1 MGLIADRL
9 RRLLVAL
16 GIRRRLTRRAD
27 RARDARAFAEAAALY
42 ERVLR
47 LTPQDA
53 RIHIQAGH
61 MAKEAG
67 DPVGAER
74 HYRAAIAAAPEDRDA
89 PLHLAHLLKNS
100 GRLREAHAHFWRL
113 SALDPAAGD
122 VAALADETLVAGSGL
137 FDLDVYRLR
146 NPDLKSGDLYRH
158 FIDHGLTE
166 ARPASL
172 LFDVEWYLARYPQ
185 VRGAPG
191 GPMLDYLRH
200 PQGTRDPNPFFSNRA
215 YLAALGGRDTGG
227 LAPLVHYLEQGAAEG
242 LPAFDVAHP
251 AFDAVY
257 YAGVYPDVR
266 ASDLPPLAHFLR
278 IGLAEG
284 RYPKARPPSPI
295 DLFDDAAIAA
305 PVPAPP
311 ERITDEAEAVR
322 FLIALLRARPD
333 LRQRFPDALSAGA
346 EGAFA
351 VWLAKEGAVELGLSG
366 KALAP
371 IAAAFRADPGARIR
385 QMRLIHADVAR
396 AHLLALTP
404 AGAGDLL
411 AAVAADGTLG
421 GEPIDLAHLWW
432 FLLTV
437 AEKPADGLV
446 ETFLFTPVWQR
457 LFPDGVTVFGR
468 RRLGEWLVASFGIAG
483 DWTEP
488 ARWPEPFTSAEQ
500 IRIAYAARADWRA
513 AYPAPF
519 ADTAAAEA
527 FLVWQ
532 GTPAAGLDEEATAWL
547 VRQDRAALATELAM
561 PGFNMLGHFCYAS
574 GLRTSAE
581 TLVEGFRRTGGA
593 VSLRDVWV
601 QGRGDEDRHAAYVGL
616 EVYDV
621 TIIHTQPEPL
631 FDVAYDRAGLAP
643 RTPRT
648 YRIGYWYW
656 ELETIPAHWQA
667 QADQVDEIWA
677 ATRFV
682 GDALKERFDLPVH
695 VIMPGLEHPVFERRS
710 RAHFGL
716 PEGTYLFLFTFHMAS
731 IMERKNPLGLIEAFI
746 MAFGKDNGVGLVLK
760 TSFGHMYPE
769 QLAELQAAGT
779 GYNVIILDAIYAQG
793 DVLALMDACDAYVS
807 LHRSEG
813 YGLTMAEAML
823 LGKPVIATA
832 YSGNLD
838 FMTEETS
845 LLVRHEL
852 VTLDRDYPPYRA
864 GTRWAHASLTH
875 AAECMR
881 KVHDNPEWAR
891 ALGAKAKTDLAT
903 RMSFDAS
910 GRKVAA
916 RISAIET
923 MRSQNA

>member
-1 MGLIADRL
+1 
-9 RRLLVAL
+9 
-16 GIRRRLTRRAD
+16 
-27 RARDARAFAEAAALY
+27 
-42 ERVLR
+42 
-47 LTPQDA
+47 
-53 RIHIQAGH
+53 
-61 MAKEAG
+61 
-67 DPVGAER
+67 
-74 HYRAAIAAAPEDRDA
+74 
-89 PLHLAHLLKNS
+89 
-100 GRLREAHAHFWRL
+100 
-113 SALDPAAGD
+113 
-122 VAALADETLVAGSGL
+122 
-137 FDLDVYRLR
+137 
-146 NPDLKSGDLYRH
+146 
-158 FIDHGLTE
+158 
-166 ARPASL
+166 
-172 LFDVEWYLARYPQ
+172 
-185 VRGAPG
+185 
-191 GPMLDYLRH
+191 MLDYLRH

-581 TLVEGFRRTGGA
+581 TLVEGF
-593 VSLRDVWV
+593 
-601 QGRGDEDRHAAYVGL
+601 
-616 EVYDV
+616 
-621 TIIHTQPEPL
+621 
-631 FDVAYDRAGLAP
+631 
-643 RTPRT
+643 
-648 YRIGYWYW
+648 
-656 ELETIPAHWQA
+656 PAA
-667 QADQVDEIWA
+667 QAAPSHSATCGCRGA
-677 ATRFV
+677 ATRT
-682 GDALKERFDLPVH
+682 GMRLMSASRCMTSPSSIPNPSPCSTWPMTALASPRGPRAPTGSA
-695 VIMPGLEHPVFERRS
+695 IGTGSWRRS
-710 RAHFGL
+710 PRTGRH
-716 PEGTYLFLFTFHMAS
+716 
-731 IMERKNPLGLIEAFI
+731 RLI
-746 MAFGKDNGVGLVLK
+746 
-760 TSFGHMYPE
+760 
-769 QLAELQAAGT
+769 
-779 GYNVIILDAIYAQG
+779 
-793 DVLALMDACDAYVS
+793 
-807 LHRSEG
+807 RW
-813 YGLTMAEAML
+813 
-823 LGKPVIATA
+823 
-832 YSGNLD
+832 
-838 FMTEETS
+838 
-845 LLVRHEL
+845 
-852 VTLDRDYPPYRA
+852 
-864 GTRWAHASLTH
+864 TR
-875 AAECMR
+875 
-881 KVHDNPEWAR
+881 
-891 ALGAKAKTDLAT
+891 
-903 RMSFDAS
+903 S
-910 GRKVAA
+910 GRRRASWA
-916 RISAIET
+916 
-923 MRSQNA
+923 MR